1 MIRRLLVLVVVL
13 FTIEGAAFAQSSNGE
28 IVGTLHDPQGAVV
41 PGATVTITNTAT
53 GLTRT
58 AMTPD
63 NGAYRFPAL
72 PVGFYTLEATK
83 SGFATAKIERVEVRV
98 NEITTTDLAL
108 TLAQSA
114 QTVTVESGVALTD
127 TETAHLGGVIEDAQV
142 VSLPLNGR
150 NFAQLA
156 LLNAGVSANG
166 GGGGQQGGEGGTSG
180 YSSNGQ
186 RSTSNNFMVD
196 GIDNNNYE
204 AGSVAQLPSIDSI
217 QEFQVMT
224 NNYSA
229 EYGRSSGS
237 IVNLVTKSGT
247 NQLHGSAYEF
257 FRNDD
262 LDARNF
268 FANPNLAAPELRL
281 NQFGAT
287 LGGPIQKDKTF
298 FFGNYEGF
306 REIAGITNV
315 TNVPTDAEKTGIFNT
330 NPLNP
335 GSPTV
340 HVVVNPIS
348 AALFALYPEPNTSQ
362 PGGNYVSSPNLT
374 NSTDQ
379 YMIKLDHQLAH
390 GTLTGRYSFTA
401 ATIFYPFQPGQGTTA
416 IPGYGVNAK
425 DTSHLGSL
433 GHTWI
438 ISPSSLNEFRFG
450 FTRVTGNTYNQTG
463 PQAATYGFNT
473 GYPAGA
479 PTGLGDI
486 PNITFSGGLVSSVEP
501 YSNLG
506 ASGNNPAGNWIN
518 TLEFIDN
525 FSHITPRHE
534 WKFGGEARNI
544 RDNRLYDLYFNGQLS
559 FTGSNNP
566 QAIPN
571 PLLDFAE
578 GLPSSSLQFVGDSG
592 RSYRTSSYDF
602 FGQDKF
608 KIRSNLTFTYGLRY
622 ELNTVLHDATGRS
635 STFRPNLYTTY
646 FPPTGSQT
654 NLAQLQASGIAT
666 QAQLGGLYN
675 GDHNNFAPR
684 LGLAYSIG
692 SAQQTV
698 IRAGYGIFYDTVFG
712 NIPGNVMLNPPFLPD
727 YYDSDPPYPNSFG
740 PSGFPVL
747 TVTAAN
753 LPTPYSQGWNLDV
766 QHELP
771 SNMLLDIAY
780 VGTTGTHL
788 PRFVQIDQAY
798 TTQAQINTLTPNV
811 VTRLEVLGLPP
822 VAAQG
827 LSMNIAA
834 MPTIVRGPYFGFAQ
848 IFQAQDS
855 MSSSYNGL
863 QAKLDK
869 RLSHGLNFG
878 IAYTYSKSIDS
889 ASDFFGSGANGSTIF
904 PQNNYDTAA
913 EKGLS
918 DFDVRQRFVFNYVYI
933 FPSLKNWWSA
943 VPDKLGNGWQISGI
957 LTAQTGQPF
966 SVLTGANESSTGL
979 GDDRANVSGNPNA
992 GPHTVAK
999 FFNTSAFSLNA
1010 PLTFGDSGRNIVEG
1024 PHYTDLDFAL
1034 MKNTTF
1040 EHGITVQFRS
1050 EFFNIL
1056 NHPNFALPNHV
1067 LTSPSFGALF
1077 QTADVAQNN
1086 VGLGSGGPRLIQFA
1100 LKLIF

>member
-1 MIRRLLVLVVVL
+1 MAFSAALL
-13 FTIEGAAFAQSSNGE
+13 AQTNSGE
-28 IVGTLHDPQGAVV
+28 IVGTVHDPQGAVV
-41 PGATVTITNTAT
+41 PGATVTVTNIAT
-53 GLTRT
+53 GLART
-58 AMTPD
+58 AATPD
-63 NGAYRFPAL
+63 NGSFRFPVL
-72 PVGFYTLEATK
+72 PPGIYTLTAEK
-83 SGFATAKIERVEVRV
+83 SGFTSAKIERVQVQV
-98 NEITTTDLAL
+98 DEITTTDVALAL
-108 TLAQSA
+108 GQSS
-114 QTVTVESGVALTD
+114 QTITVESSVALTD
-127 TETAHLGGVIEDAQV
+127 TETAHLGEVIQQTQV
-142 VSLPLNGR
+142 TSLPLNGR

-156 LLNAGVSANG
+156 QLSAGVSASG
-166 GGGGQQGGEGGTSG
+166 GGGGQQGGEGGSSG

-217 QEFQVMT
+217 QEFQVQT

-257 FRNDD
+257 LRNDK
-262 LDARNF
+262 LDARNY
-268 FANPNLAAPELRL
+268 FADPALRAPELRL
-281 NQFGAT
+281 NQFGAS
-287 LGGPIQKDKTF
+287 LGGPIHKDKTF

-306 REIAGITNV
+306 RQVAGITNV
-315 TNVPTDAEKTGIFNT
+315 TNVPTDAEKAGRFNT

-335 GSPTV
+335 SSPTV
-340 HVVVNPIS
+340 QVTVNPVS
-348 AALFALYPEPNTSQ
+348 AALFKLYPEPNTSQ
-362 PGGNYVSSPNLT
+362 PGGNFVSSPNLN

-379 YMIKLDHQLAH
+379 YLIKIDHQLGK
-390 GTLTGRYSFTA
+390 GTLTARYSFSG

-416 IPGYGVNAK
+416 IPGYGVNDKA
-425 DTSHLGSL
+425 TSHLGSL

-438 ISPSSLNEFRFG
+438 FSPASLNEFRFG
-450 FTRVTGNTYNQTG
+450 FTRVTGHTNNQTG

-473 GYPAGA
+473 GYAAGA

-518 TLEFIDN
+518 TLEFVDN

-534 WKFGGEARNI
+534 MKFGGEVRNI
-544 RDNRLYDLYFNGQLS
+544 RDNRLYDLYFNGQLG

-566 QAIPN
+566 QDIPN
-571 PLLDFAE
+571 PLVDFAE
-578 GLPSSSLQFVGDSG
+578 GLPSSSLQFVGHSG
-592 RSYRTSSYDF
+592 RSYRTSSYDLF
-602 FGQDKF
+602 AQDKF
-608 KIRSNLTFTYGLRY
+608 KIRPNLTFSYGLRY
-622 ELNTVLHDATGRS
+622 ELNTVLHDATNQS
-635 STFRPNLYTTY
+635 STWRPNLYTTY
-646 FPPTGSQT
+646 LPPNADQT
-654 NLAQLQASGIAT
+654 NLAQLQLSGIAT
-666 QAQLGGLYN
+666 QSQLGGLYN

-684 LGLAYSIG
+684 LGVAYSIG
-692 SAQQTV
+692 KAQQTV

-712 NIPGNVMLNPPFLPD
+712 NIPGNVMLNPPYLPD
-727 YYDSDPPYPNSFG
+727 YYISDPPYPASFG

-753 LPTPYSQGWNLDV
+753 LPTPYSQAWNLDI

-771 SNMLLDIAY
+771 GQMLLDVAY

-798 TTQAQINTLTPNV
+798 ITQAQINTLTPNLL
-811 VTRLEVLGLPP
+811 TRLEILGIPPP
-822 VAAQG
+822 VATF
-827 LSMNIAA
+827 LSQNIALA
-834 MPTIVRGPYFGFAQ
+834 PTIVRGPYFGFAQ

-855 MSSSYNGL
+855 MSSHYNGL

-869 RLSHGLNFG
+869 RLGHGLTFG
-878 IAYTYSKSIDS
+878 VAYTYSKSIDS

-918 DFDVRQRFVFNYVYI
+918 DFDIRHRFVFNYVYS
-933 FPSLKNWWSA
+933 FPNLKSAWSA
-943 VPDKLGNGWQISGI
+943 VPDRLGNGWQISGLVI
-957 LTAQTGQPF
+957 AQTGQPF

-979 GDDRANVSGNPNA
+979 GDDRANVTGNPNA

-999 FFNTSAFSLNA
+999 FFNTAAFSLNA

-1024 PHYTDLDFAL
+1024 PGYKDWDFAL
-1034 MKNTTF
+1034 LKNTSL
-1040 EHGITVQFRS
+1040 EHGLTLQFRA

-1077 QTADVAQNN
+1077 QTPDVAENN

-1100 LKLIF
+1100 VKLLF

>member
-1 MIRRLLVLVVVL
+1 MISRFFVSVVFL
-13 FTIEGAAFAQSSNGE
+13 MTIVGAVFAQSNNGE
-28 IVGTLHDPQGAVV
+28 IVGTIHDPQGRVV
-41 PGATVTITNTAT
+41 PEATVMVTNTAT
-53 GLTRT
+53 GLNRSAT
-58 AMTPD
+58 TPD
-63 NGAYRFPAL
+63 NGSFRFPAL
-72 PVGFYTLEATK
+72 PAGIYTLSAQK
-83 SGFATAKIERVEVRV
+83 SGFATAIINRVEVQV
-98 NEITTTDLAL
+98 DEIVTADVAL
-108 TLAQSA
+108 TLARSA
-114 QTVTVESGVALTD
+114 QTVTVESSVTLTD
-127 TETAHLGGVIEDAQV
+127 TETPHLGGVIQQSQV
-142 VSLPLNGR
+142 TTLPLNGR
-150 NFAQLA
+150 DFAQLA
-156 LLNAGVSANG
+156 LLNAGVSAFG
-166 GGGGQQGGEGGTSG
+166 GGGGQQGGEGGSSG

-196 GIDNNNYE
+196 GIDNNDYE
-204 AGSVAQLPSIDSI
+204 GGGVAQLPSIDSI
-217 QEFQVMT
+217 QEFQVQT

-247 NQLHGSAYEF
+247 NNFHGSAYEF
-257 FRNDD
+257 FRNDA

-268 FANPNLAAPELRL
+268 FANPNLPAPELRL

-306 REIAGITNV
+306 RQIAGLTNV
-315 TNVPTDAEKTGIFNT
+315 TNVPTDAEKAGTFNI
-330 NPLNP
+330 NPLDP
-335 GSPTV
+335 SSPTV
-340 HVVVNPIS
+340 QVPVNPIS
-348 AALFALYPEPNTSQ
+348 AELFKLYPEPNTSQ

-379 YMIKLDHQLAH
+379 YMIKLDHQLEH
-390 GTLTGRYSFTA
+390 GTLTARYSLTD
-401 ATIFYPFQPGQGTTA
+401 ATIFFPFQPGQGTTA
-416 IPGYGVNAK
+416 VPGYGVDEKNT
-425 DTSHLGSL
+425 DHLGSL
-433 GHTWI
+433 GYTWI
-438 ISPSSLNEFRFG
+438 ISPSMLNEFRFG
-450 FTRVTGNTYNQTG
+450 FTRLTGYTYNQTG
-463 PQAATYGFNT
+463 PQAVTYGFNT

-518 TLEFIDN
+518 TLEWVDN
-525 FSHITPRHE
+525 FSRITPRHE
-534 WKFGGEARNI
+534 WKFGGEVRNI
-544 RDNRLYDLYFNGQLS
+544 RDNRLYDLYFNGQLA

-566 QAIPN
+566 QGIPN
-571 PLLDFAE
+571 PLVDFAE
-578 GLPSSSLQFVGDSG
+578 GLPTSSLQFVGNSG
-592 RSYRTSSYDF
+592 RSYRTTSFDF
-602 FGQDKF
+602 FAQDKF
-608 KIRSNLTFTYGLRY
+608 KIRPNLTFSYGLRY

-635 STFRPNLYTTY
+635 STWRSSLYTTY
-646 FPPTGSQT
+646 LPPSASQT
-654 NLAQLQASGIAT
+654 DLADLQASGIAT

-692 SAQQTV
+692 SAQETV

-727 YYDSDPPYPNSFG
+727 YYDSNPPYPGSFG

-747 TVTAAN
+747 TVTAPN
-753 LPTPYSQGWNLDV
+753 MPTPYSQAWNLDI
-766 QHELP
+766 QHQL
-771 SNMLLDIAY
+771 SSDMLLDVAY

-798 TTQAQINTLTPNV
+798 ITQAQIATLTPDV
-811 VTRLEVLGLPP
+811 VTRLEILGLPP
-822 VAAQG
+822 SVATF
-827 LSMNIAA
+827 LSQNIAA

-855 MSSSYNGL
+855 MSSYYNGL

-869 RLSHGLNFG
+869 HLRNGLSFG
-878 IAYTYSKSIDS
+878 VAYTYSKSIDS

-918 DFDVRQRFVFNYVYI
+918 DFDIRHRFVFNYIYT
-933 FPSLKNWWSA
+933 FPSLKNLWA
-943 VPDKLGNGWQISGI
+943 GIPDKLGSGWEISGI

-966 SVLTGANESSTGL
+966 SVLTGADESSTGL
-979 GDDRANVSGNPNA
+979 GDDRANVTGNPNA
-992 GPHTVAK
+992 GPHTVAE
-999 FFNTSAFSLNA
+999 FFNTAAFSLNA

-1024 PHYTDLDFAL
+1024 PGFTDLDFAL
-1034 MKNTTF
+1034 MKNIVF
-1040 EHGITVQFRS
+1040 EHGLTLQFRS

-1056 NHPNFALPNHV
+1056 NHPAFALPDHV
-1067 LTSPSFGALF
+1067 LTSPGFGALF

-1100 LKLIF
+1100 LKVMF